1 MKKSLVA
8 LATLAAAAGAFA
20 QTPNSQPLAA
30 SSVTIFGG
38 LDARINRLS
47 ATNAGS
53 LLRLDNSGEYSSR
66 LGFRGMEDLGGGWGA
81 AFWLEAGIG
90 NDDGRGQNSTANSTN
105 MGQNLAVGTG
115 NTAATAAGAAGT
127 PTGSQ
132 LATPTTSG
140 LNGLQGI
147 TFNRASTVS
156 LINKDLGEL
165 RVGRDYSPT
174 FWNLTQFD
182 PFGTVGVGSMANVAL
197 GTLNPA
203 GASIAPPGTAKP
215 QIRTS
220 NSIGWLSANING
232 FRAQVQTAFSEM
244 PSNCLGIDTVPSGN
258 STSTSCVAAE
268 GDGKLTAFRL
278 TYANGPLFLGAANS
292 TTKYAT
298 TVNAAAFV
306 QSTALGLNGV
316 GAAGN
321 VPFLGDYKVT
331 NFGGSYDFGVAKL
344 WAQTG
349 SQINGAFSTPY
360 TSTGGVPT
368 TPTIT
373 NYAEGKLKYNLL
385 GVTAPMGAW
394 TLKASMTN
402 GTRVADATV
411 TNDRKQKQTAIGA
424 VYAMSKRTS
433 LYGTYSTMT
442 ATGLGA
448 SASQALTSTA
458 VTATSGDVKATGVD
472 LGISH
477 RF

>member
-8 LATLAAAAGAFA
+8 LATLAAATGAFA
-20 QTPNSQPLAA
+20 QTPSSQPLAS

-47 ATNAGS
+47 ADNAGS
-53 LLRLDNSGEYSSR
+53 LTRLDNSGEYSSR

-105 MGQNLAVGTG
+105 MGQNLSVGTG
-115 NTAATAAGAAGT
+115 NTAATAAGAGGT
-127 PTGSQ
+127 VTGSQ
-132 LATPTTSG
+132 LRTPTTSG

-156 LINKDLGEL
+156 LINRNLGEL

-220 NSIGWLSANING
+220 NSVGWLSADING
-232 FRAQVQTAFSEM
+232 FRIQIQQAFSEV
-244 PSNCLGIDTVPSGN
+244 PTNCLGIDTVPAAN
-258 STSTSCVAAE
+258 STSNSCVSAN

-278 TYANGPLFLGAANS
+278 TYTNGPLFLGAANS

-298 TVNAAAFV
+298 SVDPAAFTT
-306 QSTALGLNGV
+306 STTLGINGV
-316 GAAGN
+316 NGAGN

-331 NFGGSYDFGVAKL
+331 NYGGSYDLKVVKL
-344 WAQTG
+344 FAQMGT
-349 SQINGAFSTPY
+349 QVNGAYSTPY
-360 TSTGGVPT
+360 SSTGGIPS

-373 NYAEGKLKYNLL
+373 NVAEGKLKYNML
-385 GVTAPMGAW
+385 GVTAPMGNW
-394 TLKASMTN
+394 TLKASITN
-402 GTRVADATV
+402 GTRVADASV
-411 TNDRKQKQTAIGA
+411 TNDRKQKQTAVGA

-433 LYGTYSTMT
+433 LYATYSTMT
-442 ATGLGA
+442 AEGAGA

-458 VTATSGDVKATGVD
+458 ATATTNVKATGVD